1 MDALNMPKRT
11 MIMKKMINIPNYD
24 KCVKY
29 ALTQKGIAGNTF
41 KDTNLRVY
49 ERRTINPATMFTAL
63 RKGGI
68 VIPVVNASLLGE
80 YSIGITATVVIK
92 ANQITD
98 MVDLYVPKSD
108 DIQTFPIAT
117 FVEAW
122 EETSGL
128 CVTAFPIDAKTYHPK
143 LIDLTHVELP
153 EGFEELREAVA
164 ENVHDMWALERQSEG
179 WTFGPKRDD
188 SKLETPDMIPYSQ
201 LPESEKQYDR
211 IMAEDTLKLLT
222 ALGYKILKNDK

>member
-1 MDALNMPKRT
+1 MV
-11 MIMKKMINIPNYD
+11 IPNFEE
-24 KCVKY
+24 CVKF
-29 ALTQKGIAGNTF
+29 ALTQKGIEGDSF

-49 ERRTINPATMFTAL
+49 ERRTVNPGTVFTEL

-80 YSIGITATVVIK
+80 YNIEVTATVVVK

-98 MVDLYVPKSD
+98 MVDLYVPKSN

-122 EETSGL
+122 DATGGI
-128 CVTAFPIDAKTYHPK
+128 CTTAFPPDVKTK
-143 LIDLTHVELP
+143 FIDLQHVALP
-153 EGFEELREAVA
+153 EGIDELREAIA
-164 ENVHDMWALERQSEG
+164 ENAHDRWALERQSEG
-179 WTFGPKRDD
+179 WTYGPKRDD
-188 SKLETPDMIPYSQ
+188 SKLETPDMVPYSQ

-222 ALGYKILKNDK
+222 ALGYKIEKNG

>member
-1 MDALNMPKRT
+1 M
-11 MIMKKMINIPNYD
+11 NIANYD
-24 KCVKY
+24 ECVKF
-29 ALTQKGIAGNTF
+29 ALTQKGIEGDSF

-49 ERRTINPATMFTAL
+49 ERHTANPGTVFTAL

-68 VIPVVNASLLGE
+68 VIPAVNASLLGE
-80 YSIGITATVVIK
+80 YNFEVTATVVIK

-98 MVDLYVPKSD
+98 MVDLYVPKSN

-122 EETSGL
+122 DATGGI
-128 CVTAFPIDAKTYHPK
+128 CTTAFPADTKTYHPK
-143 LIDLTHVELP
+143 FLDLKHVELP
-153 EGFEELREAVA
+153 NGFDELREAIA
-164 ENVHDMWALERQSEG
+164 ENAHDRWALERQSEG
-179 WTFGPKRDD
+179 WTYGPKRDD
-188 SKLETPDMIPYSQ
+188 SKLETPDMVPYVQ

-222 ALGYKILKNDK
+222 ALGYRIEKNA